1 MIKRA
6 SALVSERTARA
17 EPAGAIPTLRA
28 YSRSIPKAIVIGA
41 STGGPEALTTLL
53 QSLQPCTI
61 PVPIFI
67 VLHMPADFSTM
78 VAAYLERMSGRP
90 TSTAIHGF
98 APIPGHIYIA
108 PAGRHLRLHGRAS
121 RAVMHLDDGDSE
133 NFCKPAVDVLFRSAA
148 ASFGSSLLAIVLTG
162 TGQDGLDGS
171 RAIVEAG
178 GNVIVQDQATSAAW
192 GMPGAVAGNGY
203 ASAILSIEVMGLKV
217 ASLFRSSVVERAG

>member
-6 SALVSERTARA
+6 SAMSSERTGRT
-17 EPAGAIPTLRA
+17 EPASATPVLRA

-67 VLHMPADFSTM
+67 VMHLPADFSTM

-90 TSTAIHGF
+90 TSTAIHGLL
-98 APIPGHIYIA
+98 PLPGHIYIA
-108 PAGRHLRLHGRAS
+108 PAGRHLRLYGRAS

-148 ASFGSSLLAIVLTG
+148 ASFGASLLAIVLTG

-171 RAIVEAG
+171 RAIVDAG
-178 GNVIVQDQATSAAW
+178 GSVIVQDQATSTAW
-192 GMPGAVAGNGY
+192 GMPGAVAENGY
-203 ASAILSIEVMGLKV
+203 ASAILSIDVMGLKV
-217 ASLFRSSVVERAG
+217 ASLFRSSLMECAG

>member
-6 SALVSERTARA
+6 SALISERTAGT
-17 EPAGAIPTLRA
+17 EPAGAPPDVRA

-67 VLHMPADFSTM
+67 VMHLPADFSTM

-90 TSTAIHGF
+90 TSTAIHGL
-98 APIPGHIYIA
+98 APLPGHVYIA

-148 ASFGSSLLAIVLTG
+148 ASFGASLLAIVLTG
-162 TGQDGLDGS
+162 TGQDGLDGA
-171 RAIVEAG
+171 RTVVEAG
-178 GNVIVQDQATSAAW
+178 GSVIVQDQASSVAW
-192 GMPGAVAGNGY
+192 GMPGAVAENGY
-203 ASAILSIEVMGLKV
+203 ASAMLSIDVMGLKV
-217 ASLFRSSVVERAG
+217 ASLFRGSVMERAG